1 MRLVFRSLY
10 DAAQL
15 DAETLI
21 VALVYIER
29 VLSMTGSSLGPTT
42 WRPIVTISM
51 ILAAKVWNDL
61 AVWNVDFGAAVPEC
75 DVALL
80 NRLEVRMLEALR
92 YAVVVTAQQ
101 YARYFFEV
109 RALPARETVLK
120 RFKTPKT
127 PKKDIAE

>member
-1 MRLVFRSLY
+1 MY

-29 VLSMTGSSLGPTT
+29 VLSFARSSLGPST
-42 WRPIVTISM
+42 WRPVTCIAM

-75 DVALL
+75 DVSVL

-109 RALPARETVLK
+109 RALPSRETVLN
-120 RFKTPKT
+120 RFKAPKL
-127 PKKDIAE
+127 PKKEIAE